1 MEEINVKQLTTEE
14 KIALIREQME
24 STDRSDAM
32 SLLGLSQKLTA
43 LTDRNREEKFQQ
55 EHIKNRALI
64 HFPSN
69 TFGMKTYVSNIQ
81 VHDKGIFLLTSDHN
95 FVILGWDGKS
105 IASGNLEES
114 LKLSGTEKIGV

>member
-1 MEEINVKQLTTEE
+1 MEEINVKQFTTEE

-43 LTDRNREEKFQQ
+43 LTDQNREEKFQQ

-95 FVILGWDGKS
+95 FMILGWDGKS

-114 LKLSGTEKIGV
+114 LKLSGT